1 MKKVFAEAGMG
12 NGTFFS
18 TEFEEGES
26 EYRVLKFIRPDKV
39 DGYYLRFWL
48 FKTVFVLST
57 NHGFE
62 MKKKDRN
69 RLKILFG
76 IGGENP

>member
-1 MKKVFAEAGMG
+1 MG